1 MHYLNSIFLPD
12 KPFAV
17 ISIVVG
23 GLGLFLYG
31 INSMSES
38 LKKLA
43 GNKLKTLVAKAT
55 GTVFKGIL
63 TGTVVTFLIQS
74 SSATTV
80 IVVGL
85 ITAGLMTFKQSIGV
99 MMGANIGTTVTA
111 FLIGLNISQYSFLI
125 LAFGAILLL
134 FFQGKKIKET
144 GNLIFGFAVIFIGLE
159 LMSLGLEPLAEKP
172 WFEATMISLSKYPL
186 LGVLV
191 GTGLTALIQS
201 SSASIGVLQQIFST
215 GAISLQ
221 AALPILLGCNI
232 GTTITALLTA
242 ISGSRE
248 AKQSALFHVFF
259 NLLGTII
266 FLILL
271 KPYTGLFSWAETRFL
286 GASNKMTIAF
296 AHIFFNAVTTLLI
309 LFVYKQIQKL
319 IEKIIPVKGTI
330 YTELADKLN
339 EDLLISSPVLALESA
354 KTRILEMG
362 DFALHMLYATKNYLN
377 EENEKHYL
385 ECLNLEEKVDY
396 YDHAIHDYL
405 LKIRSEGL
413 NGKVIITQAVLMD
426 TLHDLERIAD
436 HCVNLVEFFKTRYEM
451 KAERFPHF
459 TDNINYFLDRVTE
472 QVADSISC
480 FKTGNKELA
489 KKIVIAEAEIDKLE
503 RKYRQEQLAT
513 IGNGI
518 VSASDVFFADILSNL
533 ERISD
538 HCDNIAKN
546 VIDPHYLSQ
555 EITKAKVYYD

>member
-221 AALPILLGCNI
+221 AALPILLGCN
-232 GTTITALLTA
+232 
-242 ISGSRE
+242 
-248 AKQSALFHVFF
+248 
-259 NLLGTII
+259 
-266 FLILL
+266 
-271 KPYTGLFSWAETRFL
+271 
-286 GASNKMTIAF
+286 
-296 AHIFFNAVTTLLI
+296 
-309 LFVYKQIQKL
+309 
-319 IEKIIPVKGTI
+319 
-330 YTELADKLN
+330 
-339 EDLLISSPVLALESA
+339 
-354 KTRILEMG
+354 
-362 DFALHMLYATKNYLN
+362 
-377 EENEKHYL
+377 
-385 ECLNLEEKVDY
+385 
-396 YDHAIHDYL
+396 
-405 LKIRSEGL
+405 
-413 NGKVIITQAVLMD
+413 
-426 TLHDLERIAD
+426 
-436 HCVNLVEFFKTRYEM
+436 
-451 KAERFPHF
+451 
-459 TDNINYFLDRVTE
+459 
-472 QVADSISC
+472 
-480 FKTGNKELA
+480 
-489 KKIVIAEAEIDKLE
+489 
-503 RKYRQEQLAT
+503 
-513 IGNGI
+513 
-518 VSASDVFFADILSNL
+518 
-533 ERISD
+533 
-538 HCDNIAKN
+538 
-546 VIDPHYLSQ
+546 
-555 EITKAKVYYD
+555 